1 MFNVLDVQLQH
12 ICPFLPIARRGH
24 ALHSGYN
31 EAHFSATLLNLSV
44 TLFIQVN
51 TRTKYAQLRSFANKR
66 NLYTHLPSD
75 PKQLT
80 ASTSMCN
87 QRLSCHIL
95 NPVTNRMESL
105 FKATEANTLPK
116 LLHNLCPLYNFA
128 RPLLLCLAS
137 PTQHPLCVAALLF
150 VWNWLS
156 WQIVS
161 DDKIQI
167 RKLILRRGALS
178 TSAGLYHP
186 IDILLTAIPKTW
198 TNAVHYKFRRR
209 RSSWK
214 VLSFTWLLLCSQIV
228 RTKGEKARNLDSTS
242 LKGQVLTTRFITK
255 IISALFPSNL
265 NDIPHL
271 FATIIIALLQNKVSE
286 LNSYATVTTDAG
298 SPLLIVDWEQPLF
311 YEGSDKTYES
321 QYNQLQR

>member
-1 MFNVLDVQLQH
+1 M
-12 ICPFLPIARRGH
+12 
-24 ALHSGYN
+24 
-31 EAHFSATLLNLSV
+31 
-44 TLFIQVN
+44 
-51 TRTKYAQLRSFANKR
+51 
-66 NLYTHLPSD
+66 
-75 PKQLT
+75 
-80 ASTSMCN
+80 
-87 QRLSCHIL
+87 
-95 NPVTNRMESL
+95 
-105 FKATEANTLPK
+105 
-116 LLHNLCPLYNFA
+116 
-128 RPLLLCLAS
+128 
-137 PTQHPLCVAALLF
+137 
-150 VWNWLS
+150 NWLS

-186 IDILLTAIPKTW
+186 IDLQLTAIPKTW

-271 FATIIIALLQNKVSE
+271 FATIITALLQKNWTRAQ
-286 LNSYATVTTDAG
+286 LLQLMLGAHCW
-298 SPLLIVDWEQPLF
+298 LLI
-311 YEGSDKTYES
+311 GSNLCFMRGRVKLMSHNITSSKDREPAK
-321 QYNQLQR
+321 